1 MVWVQRDTKKVNPPL
16 IYLQVVDLI
25 PVVDIEDDMESSS
38 HVLPVSPEEK
48 KKKKKKKSK
57 LKTKGREGLKIKYS
71 NRKNRIVKQHIKT
84 KSKKDQFKDVIKT
97 VKTKTKKKRKE
108 NKPIKSVVKK
118 KKKQTRVQL

>member
-48 KKKKKKKSK
+48 KKKKSK

-97 VKTKTKKKRKE
+97 VRTKTKKKRKE

-118 KKKQTRVQL
+118 KKKRTRVQL